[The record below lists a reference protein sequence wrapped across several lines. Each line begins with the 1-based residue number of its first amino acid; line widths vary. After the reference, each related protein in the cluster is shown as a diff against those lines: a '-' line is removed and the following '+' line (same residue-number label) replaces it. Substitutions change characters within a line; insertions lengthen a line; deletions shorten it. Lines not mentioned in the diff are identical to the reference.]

1 MTAPGGGGPY
11 GDQPGPWQQPY
22 QHPPVDPQAPVNYPE
37 YPYPTPY
44 GSYPP
49 PPPPYGYP
57 SPPPYPGP
65 YDPYQG
71 YPGQQTNSLAVA
83 SLITSIAGVIV
94 GIPLA
99 IFCYVGWLIPVVGA
113 VLGGIA
119 LGQIKRSGQQG
130 RGMAIAGIAIGAA
143 TAALLVL
150 AMIIVAAAA
159 FHSPMF
165 GVAAP
170 A

>member
-37 YPYPTPY
+37 YPYQPPY

-57 SPPPYPGP
+57 SSPPYPGP

-119 LGQIKRSGQQG
+119 LGQIKRSGEQG

-165 GVAAP
+165 IR
-170 A
+170 